1 MDVLSELAAVPRG
14 DATVE
19 QGPECGGHALRLIPE
34 DGEHRVRGAEVRRVA
49 RVDEVGIEWRAP
61 ALSLLLERVAKVVR
75 ERLDVD
81 RRSSLQ
87 HKYVIEDVACGLVAM
102 SELGRTAGV
111 ATPVID
117 GLITLTS
124 AAT

>member
-1 MDVLSELAAVPRG
+1 VAG
-14 DATVE
+14 T
-19 QGPECGGHALRLIPE
+19 RLVSSPE